1 MKMFNKSLPALPVLA
16 ISVLALPAQAFADQT
31 GAYGSMGY
39 GMGYGGWFFG
49 PLMMIVFF
57 GLIIAAVVGA
67 IRLFGGG
74 DSSPRT
80 SATNI
85 LAERF
90 AAGEIDEAEY
100 AARRKALKG

>member
-1 MKMFNKSLPALPVLA
+1 MKMFNKHLPAFA
-16 ISVLALPAQAFADQT
+16 VLALPAQALADQT
-31 GAYGSMGY
+31 GGYGSMGY

-57 GLIIAAVVGA
+57 GLIIGAVAGA
-67 IRLFGGG
+67 VRLFGGG
-74 DSSPRT
+74 ESGPRT
-80 SATNI
+80 SAANI

-90 AAGEIDEAEY
+90 AAGEIDEAEF

>member
-1 MKMFNKSLPALPVLA
+1 MKMFNKYLPTLA
-16 ISVLALPAQAFADQT
+16 VLALPAQALADQN

-67 IRLFGGG
+67 IRLMGGG
-74 DSSPRT
+74 ESSTRN

>member
-1 MKMFNKSLPALPVLA
+1 MKMFNKYLPALA
-16 ISVLALPAQAFADQT
+16 VLALPAQAFADQNE
-31 GAYGSMGY
+31 AYGYMGY

-67 IRLFGGG
+67 LRLLGNGQG
-74 DSSPRT
+74 SGRSS
-80 SATNI
+80 ALDI

-100 AARRKALKG
+100 AQRRKALKG